1 MKKILLISL
10 IFLLILPVALAK
22 EGYMHLLAV
31 KESSNEGSAADL
43 FLEIKPGKGRVFL
56 ETIPLSKFDTQIS
69 TRFARDIACSYLDKD
84 CSGYDFFY
92 TIKAKSPIIGGPS
105 AGAAIA
111 VLTVA
116 VLEGVDIEE
125 NVAITGTIN
134 SGSIIGPVGGLKA
147 KIEAASE
154 LNIKTVLIP
163 KGERFLKE
171 LNLTVDL
178 ADYAKKF
185 NIAVVE
191 VNDLTDALYYFTGK
205 RFKKQVPEL
214 EINPAYTEIMK
225 SLANELCTR
234 TNELQKNV
242 SGFVIVNKSLI
253 DEEFVDIEKSAVN
266 LTKKGKDAL
275 KEKQYYSAASYCFGA
290 NVKYAKLMVE
300 LDGSHDFESVE
311 NNINKLDKKLSEKSI
326 KTITDLQAYM
336 VVNGRLK
343 DAADSVKKAKKSY
356 EEDEDYA
363 TELGYAIERVYSAE
377 SWSKFFDMEGEV
389 FNFNKESLKQSCLNK
404 ISEAEERY
412 QYAQLY
418 LPKTM
423 EDTKAELGYA
433 SEDYNNGDFEL
444 CLFKASKVKAEADV
458 ILGVIGVAEEQMD
471 VVLENKLD
479 AVKRV
484 IAEQQEKGIFPMLGY
499 SYYEYAVNLKKE
511 DQLSALLYAEYSLE
525 LSNLDIYFSKRQF
538 NFIGA
543 VDIEKLTIFAAGIA
557 LGIVAVLLVRGR
569 LKGKKKS
576 SAKKR
581 RK

>member
-1 MKKILLISL
+1 
-10 IFLLILPVALAK
+10 
-22 EGYMHLLAV
+22 
-31 KESSNEGSAADL
+31 
-43 FLEIKPGKGRVFL
+43 
-56 ETIPLSKFDTQIS
+56 
-69 TRFARDIACSYLDKD
+69 
-84 CSGYDFFY
+84 
-92 TIKAKSPIIGGPS
+92 
-105 AGAAIA
+105 
-111 VLTVA
+111 
-116 VLEGVDIEE
+116 
-125 NVAITGTIN
+125 
-134 SGSIIGPVGGLKA
+134 
-147 KIEAASE
+147 
-154 LNIKTVLIP
+154 
-163 KGERFLKE
+163 
-171 LNLTVDL
+171 
-178 ADYAKKF
+178 
-185 NIAVVE
+185 
-191 VNDLTDALYYFTGK
+191 
-205 RFKKQVPEL
+205 
-214 EINPAYTEIMK
+214 
-225 SLANELCTR
+225 
-234 TNELQKNV
+234 
-242 SGFVIVNKSLI
+242 
-253 DEEFVDIEKSAVN
+253 
-266 LTKKGKDAL
+266 
-275 KEKQYYSAASYCFGA
+275 
-290 NVKYAKLMVE
+290 
-300 LDGSHDFESVE
+300 
-311 NNINKLDKKLSEKSI
+311 
-326 KTITDLQAYM
+326 
-336 VVNGRLK
+336 
-343 DAADSVKKAKKSY
+343 
-356 EEDEDYA
+356 
-363 TELGYAIERVYSAE
+363 
-377 SWSKFFDMEGEV
+377 
-389 FNFNKESLKQSCLNK
+389 LKQSCLNK